1 MNSYSKEFIDDNKLK
16 IEELLL
22 SVDRE
27 GADIEALL
35 KKLENT
41 DFYTAPASLQ
51 YHNSVVGG
59 LADHSLNVYYNL
71 KSMIKSKG
79 LENDIPEDSIIICSI
94 LHDMSKI
101 RYYEPSIRNKK
112 VYSEMGSKYDNLGN
126 FDWVSE
132 ESWKVI
138 DINDRFVYGTHEEN
152 SEYMIRQFIPLTYK
166 ESTAIL
172 YHSGGFIAEG
182 NRKYISKVYN
192 DNSLGTLLHC
202 ADLISTY
209 IDEKIV

>member
-138 DINDRFVYGTHEEN
+138 DIKDRFVYGTHEEN